1 MQKGDRVG
9 IYSPNNSEWMLLQ
22 FACARANLILVNVN
36 PAFQASELEYCLK
49 KVGVKTLV
57 TAESFKASNY
67 IDIIKNVV
75 PELET
80 QSGTTINSS

>member
-1 MQKGDRVG
+1 M
-9 IYSPNNSEWMLLQ
+9 
-22 FACARANLILVNVN
+22 VNVN

-80 QSGTTINSS
+80 QSGTTINSTKLPDLKHIITLSEQSHKGMIRWKDFRKLS

>member
-1 MQKGDRVG
+1 MLKGDRVG

-22 FACARANLILVNVN
+22 MACARANLILVNVN
-36 PAFQASELEYCLK
+36 PAFQASELKYCLQ

-67 IDIIKNVV
+67 IEIINNAI
-75 PELET
+75 PELK
-80 QSGTTINSS
+80 S